1 MNQNLTRGGNATPAL
16 YHEEQRFRQWWVWL
30 LVAVVAALAWW
41 TLVQQIILGRPLGE
55 NPLPDSAA
63 WVLWAIMGLGLPLL
77 FWTIRLVIEVTADQ
91 VVIRYRPLT
100 RRSIALADIEQATAR
115 TYNPVT
121 EYGGWGLKGWSR
133 RNIAYNVSGHQG
145 VQLVLRDG
153 RRVMLGSQR
162 AEELAQ
168 AIEARRPGL

>member
-1 MNQNLTRGGNATPAL
+1 MNMSLTPGRANVSPAL

-30 LVAVVAALAWW
+30 LVVAVAAIQWW
-41 TLVQQIILGRPLGE
+41 ALVQQIILGQPLGD
-55 NPLPDSAA
+55 NPLPDWAA
-63 WVLWAIMGLGLPLL
+63 WVLW
-77 FWTIRLVIEVTADQ
+77 VTADQ

-100 RRSIALADIEQATAR
+100 RRSISLADIQQATAR
-115 TYNPVT
+115 TYKPIA
-121 EYGGWGLKGWSR
+121 EYGGWGLKGWSS

-168 AIEARRPGL
+168 AIETQRKA

>member
-1 MNQNLTRGGNATPAL
+1 MSEKANLGRANVSPAV

-30 LVAVVAALAWW
+30 LVAAVAALAWW

-55 NPLPDSAA
+55 NPLPA
-63 WVLWAIMGLGLPLL
+63 WGAWLVWALVGLGLPAL
-77 FWTIRLVIEVTADQ
+77 FWSIRLAIEVTAGQ
-91 VVIRYRPLT
+91 VIIRYRPLA
-100 RRSIALADIEQATAR
+100 RRVIPLADIQEATVR
-115 TYNPVT
+115 TYNALV

-133 RNIAYNVSGHQG
+133 RNIAYNVSGCRG

-162 AEELAQ
+162 PEELAR
-168 AIEARRPGL
+168 AIESQRGA

>member
-1 MNQNLTRGGNATPAL
+1 MNMSLTPGRANVSPAL

-30 LVAVVAALAWW
+30 LVVAVAAIQWW
-41 TLVQQIILGRPLGE
+41 ALVQQIILGQPLGD
-55 NPLPDSAA
+55 NPLPDWAA
-63 WVLWAIMGLGLPLL
+63 WVLWVVIGLGLPLL
-77 FWTIRLVIEVTADQ
+77 FLTIRLVTEVTADQ

-100 RRSIALADIEQATAR
+100 RRSISLADIQQATAR
-115 TYNPVT
+115 TYKPIA
-121 EYGGWGLKGWSR
+121 EYGGWGLKGWSS

-168 AIEARRPGL
+168 AIETQRKA